1 MVDVNPYL
9 VNGTDDLGSPLQ
21 PLPAK
26 EKAFQEGWL
35 QELLFKHPKILPVDY
50 IDESFAPL
58 ISLGREIANIDNLFI
73 SPTGLLTIV
82 ETKLWRN
89 PEAHRTVV
97 AQVLEY
103 AKTLSTWTY
112 NDLESAV
119 MSFQSRR
126 MGTPASIYEIVK
138 AAHRNLDIGDIDFQA
153 RVQSCLTNGRF
164 ALLIVGDRIYPEATQ
179 LAEVIQS
186 APHLQFS
193 MGFVELRCYRLDKN
207 ANWPLVVVPNFLSK
221 TMEYTRAVVKIFYE
235 EKKPDVLVEAVE
247 IDKNRPS
254 SRTNIQE
261 FLASL
266 PSNVRDSYRTFL
278 ESWMRTPGYTVY
290 WGQVGFSLRVP
301 IEGKL
306 TTIFEAYP
314 TNTSITSD
322 KWAKKYNFPGK
333 SYDKYRIELMK
344 SSVLGSAIAAGR
356 RYLEYSDLN
365 ADDIMLLLSSTDK
378 FATDISEVK
387 TDSK

>member
-1 MVDVNPYL
+1 MVDINPYL
-9 VNGTDDLGSPLQ
+9 VNDSNDSGRLLQ

-26 EKAFQEGWL
+26 EKAFQEEWL
-35 QELLFKHPKILPVDY
+35 QELLFKHPRMLPVDY
-50 IDESFAPL
+50 LDESFAPL
-58 ISLGREIANIDNLFI
+58 ISLGREIANIDNLFV
-73 SPTGLLTIV
+73 SPAGLLTIV

-103 AKTLSTWTY
+103 AKTLSAWTY
-112 NDLESAV
+112 YDLDSAV
-119 MSFQSRR
+119 MSFQSGRT
-126 MGTPASIYEIVK
+126 GTSASIYEIVK
-138 AAHRNLDIGDIDFQA
+138 SAHRSLDIGEIDFQA
-153 RVQSCLTNGRF
+153 RVQSCLNNGRF

-193 MGFVELRCYRLDKN
+193 MGFIELRCYRLDKN

-221 TMEYTRAVVKIFYE
+221 TKEYTRAIVKIFYE
-235 EKKPDVLVEAVE
+235 EKKPDVLVEAV
-247 IDKNRPS
+247 DVDRNRS
-254 SRTNIQE
+254 KTNFQE

-266 PSNVRDSYRTFL
+266 PSNIRDSYSTYL
-278 ESWMRTPGYTVY
+278 KSWMRTPGYTVY
-290 WGQVGFSLRVP
+290 WGQVGFSLRIP
-301 IEGKL
+301 IDGKL
-306 TTIFEAYP
+306 TTVFETYP

-322 KWAKKYNFPGK
+322 KWAKKYNFPDK
-333 SYDKYRIELMK
+333 PYNKYRIELTK
-344 SSVLGSAIAAGR
+344 SSVLGSAMAAGR

-365 ADDIMLLLSSTDK
+365 EDDIMLLLSSTDK
-378 FATDISEVK
+378 LTQDIFGME

>member
-1 MVDVNPYL
+1 
-9 VNGTDDLGSPLQ
+9 
-21 PLPAK
+21 
-26 EKAFQEGWL
+26 
-35 QELLFKHPKILPVDY
+35 
-50 IDESFAPL
+50 
-58 ISLGREIANIDNLFI
+58 
-73 SPTGLLTIV
+73 
-82 ETKLWRN
+82 
-89 PEAHRTVV
+89 VV

-112 NDLESAV
+112 SDLESAV
-119 MSFQSRR
+119 MSFQSRH
-126 MGTPASIYEIVK
+126 MGTTSSIYEIVK
-138 AAHRNLDIGDIDFQA
+138 KAHRNLDISDIDFQA
-153 RVQSCLTNGRF
+153 RVQTCLRNGRF

-207 ANWPLVVVPNFLSK
+207 ANWPLIVVPNFLSK
-221 TMEYTRAVVKIFYE
+221 TMEYTRAIVKIFYE

-247 IDKNRPS
+247 LDKNRPS
-254 SRTNIQE
+254 SRTNLQE
-261 FLASL
+261 FLSSL
-266 PSNVRDSYRTFL
+266 PSNVRDSYRTYL
-278 ESWMRTPGYTVY
+278 ESWMRTSGYTVY

-314 TNTSITSD
+314 TNTSVTSD
-322 KWAKKYNFPGK
+322 KWAKKYNFPEK
-333 SYDKYRIELMK
+333 PYDKYRMELTK

-365 ADDIMLLLSSTDK
+365 TDDIMLLLSSTDK
-378 FATDISEVK
+378 LARDIFEMN
-387 TDSK
+387 TNSK